1 MKIWFQNRRT
11 KWKKHENITATEL
24 PEHKLQAAKNPDV
37 AKAIQNAAKL
47 RKAKERL
54 EVTTSNNG
62 IKKDLSNQ
70 PLDFSMEKLDKLQNV
85 NENMKESYLRSG
97 EDFAVNNLKTEYIEE
112 KEASDSSS
120 AFNDNISD
128 EKENVD
134 DDYIR
139 ETKISDENQSNS
151 AKTALINN
159 QIAEEKRDKGI
170 PEDDEANGN
179 DSADIIDYSVPYS
192 NASDSS

>member
-24 PEHKLQAAKNPDV
+24 PEHKIQAAKNPDV

-62 IKKDLSNQ
+62 TKKDLSNQ

-85 NENMKESYLRSG
+85 NENIKESYSGSG
-97 EDFAVNNLKTEYIEE
+97 EEFANNSLKTEYVEE
-112 KEASDSSS
+112 KEAS

-128 EKENVD
+128 EKDNVD
-134 DDYIR
+134 DDFIR
-139 ETKISDENQSNS
+139 ETKISEEKQLNS
-151 AKTALINN
+151 AKTASINN
-159 QIAEEKRDKGI
+159 QIAEEQRDKGI
-170 PEDDEANGN
+170 FEDDEANGN

-192 NASDSS
+192 NATDSS